1 MLAPFPFQVSQM
13 SQHKAI
19 LRANGFTF
27 KQFFVAHDRC
37 AMKVGTDG
45 VLLGAWAPV
54 ANVHR
59 VLDIGCGSGL
69 IALML
74 AQRTGDAVLIDAVEL
89 DESAAQQARENVA
102 ASPWPGRIHVEQ
114 ADIIDWAQHSEQ
126 RYSLIVSNPP
136 YFAPGSECAT
146 PERASARS
154 TAGLTHEALL
164 HCAENLITEEGF
176 FCVILPEPAG
186 NALVELALQRGWHLR
201 SRTDVS
207 DNDTRPPNRVMLALS
222 PQAGE
227 KMLDRMT
234 IRGPDQ
240 RYSEAHCSLTR
251 DFYLFR

>member
-1 MLAPFPFQVSQM
+1 M
-13 SQHKAI
+13 SQQKAI

-54 ANVHR
+54 ANVQR
-59 VLDIGCGSGL
+59 VLDIGTGSGL

-74 AQRTGDAVLIDAVEL
+74 AQRTADTVQVDAVEL
-89 DESAAQQARENVA
+89 DAAAAQQAQENVA
-102 ASPWPGRIHVEQ
+102 ASPWPERIHVYQ
-114 ADIIDWAQHSEQ
+114 ADILQWKTQCEQ

-136 YFAPGSECAT
+136 YFSPGSECAS
-146 PERASARS
+146 PERASARY
-154 TAGLTHEALL
+154 TTDLNHETLL
-164 HCAENLITEEGF
+164 GCAEQLIAEEGF

-186 NALVELALQRGWHLR
+186 NALVETALQRGWHLR
-201 SRTDVS
+201 FRTDVS
-207 DNDTRPPNRVMLALS
+207 DNETRPPNRVMLALS
-222 PQAGE
+222 PKAGE
-227 KMLDRMT
+227 QMLDRMT

>member
-1 MLAPFPFQVSQM
+1 M
-13 SQHKAI
+13 SQQKAI
-19 LRANGFTF
+19 LRPNGFTF

-54 ANVHR
+54 ANVKR

-74 AQRTGDAVLIDAVEL
+74 AQRTDEHVPIDGVEIDA
-89 DESAAQQARENVA
+89 DAQQQAQENCA
-102 ASPWPGRIHVEQ
+102 ASPWSTRLTIHLQDIRQWAEQ
-114 ADIIDWAQHSEQ
+114 CEV

-136 YFAPGSECAT
+136 YFSSGVDCAS
-146 PERASARS
+146 PQRATARYTDS
-154 TAGLTHEALL
+154 LNHQTLLQCAEAL
-164 HCAENLITEEGF
+164 IDEEGF
-176 FCVILPEPAG
+176 FCVILPQQAG
-186 NALVELALQRGWHLR
+186 NALAEIAATRGWFLR
-201 SRTDVS
+201 YRTDIA
-207 DNDTRPPNRVMLALS
+207 DNDKRPPNRVMLAFS
-222 PQAGE
+222 PAPGE
-227 KMLDRMT
+227 CFQDSLT

>member
-1 MLAPFPFQVSQM
+1 M
-13 SQHKAI
+13 SQQKAV
-19 LRANGFTF
+19 LRADGFTF

-54 ANVHR
+54 AEATS
-59 VLDIGCGSGL
+59 VLDIGTGSGL

-74 AQRTGDAVLIDAVEL
+74 AQRTGENVTIHAVEL
-89 DESAAQQARENVA
+89 DEQAAGQARENAA
-102 ASPWPGRIHVEQ
+102 ASPWADRIQIYH
-114 ADIIDWAQHSEQ
+114 DNISHWAKQREQ

-146 PERASARS
+146 PERASARY
-154 TAGLTHEALL
+154 TADLTHDVLL
-164 HCAENLITEEGF
+164 ACAEALITEEGY
-176 FCVILPEPAG
+176 FCVVLPTAAG
-186 NALVELALQRGWHLR
+186 DKLLALALQRGWHLR
-201 SRTDVS
+201 FRTDIA
-207 DNDTRPPNRVMLALS
+207 DNDARPPNRVLLALS
-222 PQAGE
+222 PKPGE
-227 KMLDRMT
+227 EFLDRMT

>member
-1 MLAPFPFQVSQM
+1 M
-13 SQHKAI
+13 SQQKAT

-54 ANVHR
+54 AGVKR

-74 AQRTGDAVLIDAVEL
+74 AQRTGQSVMVDGVEL
-89 DESAAQQARENVA
+89 DAEAASQAQENCA
-102 ASPWPGRIHVEQ
+102 ASPWATRLSIYQ
-114 ADIIDWAQHSEQ
+114 QDISLWASQCQ
-126 RYSLIVSNPP
+126 WRYSLIVSNPP
-136 YFAPGSECAT
+136 YFAAGSACAS
-146 PERASARS
+146 PERAAARY
-154 TAGLTHEALL
+154 TDTLDHPTLL
-164 HCAENLITEEGF
+164 SCAESLIDEDGF
-176 FCVILPEPAG
+176 FCVVLPADVG
-186 NALVELALQRGWHLR
+186 NRFVEMACERGWFLR
-201 SRTDVS
+201 YRTDIA
-207 DNDTRPPNRVMLALS
+207 DNETRPPNRVMLALS
-222 PQAGE
+222 PKSGE
-227 KMLDRMT
+227 QFYDSMV

>member
-13 SQHKAI
+13 SQQKAI

-54 ANVHR
+54 ANVTR
-59 VLDIGCGSGL
+59 VLDIGSGSGL

-74 AQRTGDAVLIDAVEL
+74 AQRTAEQVEIDAVEL
-89 DESAAQQARENVA
+89 EASAAQQAKENVA
-102 ASPWPGRIHVEQ
+102 ASPWPARIHVQQ
-114 ADIIDWAQHSEQ
+114 ADIVDWARHCLQ

-136 YFAPGSECAT
+136 YFAPGSECAS
-146 PERASARS
+146 PERASARY
-154 TAGLTHEALL
+154 TASLTHDVLL
-164 HCAENLITEEGF
+164 QCAENLITEEGF
-176 FCVILPEPAG
+176 FCVILPEAAG
-186 NALVELALQRGWHLR
+186 TTLVELALQRGWHLR
-201 SRTDVS
+201 FRTDVA
-207 DNDTRPPNRVMLALS
+207 DNDSRPPNRVLLAFS

-227 KMLDRMT
+227 QLLDRMT

-240 RYSEAHCSLTR
+240 QYSEAHCSLTR

>member
-1 MLAPFPFQVSQM
+1 MTQQ
-13 SQHKAI
+13 KAA

-54 ANVHR
+54 AGVRR

-74 AQRTGDAVLIDAVEL
+74 AQRTDASVAVDAVEL
-89 DESAAQQARENVA
+89 DSDAAQQARENCTE
-102 ASPWPGRIHVEQ
+102 SPWADRLTVYQQDIRQFAEQ
-114 ADIIDWAQHSEQ
+114 SEK

-136 YFAPGSECAT
+136 YFEAGSACAS
-146 PERASARS
+146 PQRAAARY
-154 TAGLTHEALL
+154 TDTLDHQTLL
-164 HCAENLITEEGF
+164 SCAEQLVCEDGF
-176 FCVILPEPAG
+176 FCVVLPADVG
-186 NALVELALQRGWHLR
+186 DRFLQMATARGWFLR
-201 SRTDVS
+201 YRTDIA
-207 DNDTRPPNRVMLALS
+207 DNETRPPNRMLLALS
-222 PQAGE
+222 PHAGE
-227 KMLDRMT
+227 QFRDSMV